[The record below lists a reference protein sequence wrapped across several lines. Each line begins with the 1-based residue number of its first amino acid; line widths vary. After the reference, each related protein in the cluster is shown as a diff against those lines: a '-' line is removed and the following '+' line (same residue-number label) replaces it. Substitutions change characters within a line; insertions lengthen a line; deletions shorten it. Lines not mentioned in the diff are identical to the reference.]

1 MVDRAVG
8 ISELVFLKID
18 TSMKFNPAQSIQN
31 LQYFGE
37 FGGVNPS
44 IEDSSTYTFLK
55 ASKMEEVFEK
65 EVEGCYLYSRH
76 WNPTNRY
83 LSQALAKMENTES
96 AVVTS
101 SGMAAITSTL
111 LQLCSHGDEIVSSRV
126 IYGGTY
132 AFLKNVAP
140 RFGVRT
146 HFVDFS
152 KLNEIEKAITP
163 FTKVV
168 YCESVSNPLLEVT
181 DLRKVAELSKRCGVK
196 FVVDNT
202 FTPMILSP
210 ANLGAD
216 VVIHS
221 LTKFINGT
229 GDSVAGAVCG
239 TDEFVHS
246 LSDVSS
252 GTIML
257 LGPVMDSHRAAS
269 ILKNLHSLH
278 LRVQQHS
285 RNALFVAERL
295 SAEGFDIRYPGLPTA
310 PGHAILKK
318 LMNPGFGFGGVLLLN
333 MGTRERAYSLME
345 KMQQS
350 NVGYLAVSLG
360 FYKTLFSAPGSST
373 SSEIPDGE
381 REAMG
386 LTDGLVRIS
395 IGLDANIAE
404 TVEKML
410 ICLREVDQ
418 MNVSPPKQDP
428 SLIAM
433 AMQH

>member
-1 MVDRAVG
+1 
-8 ISELVFLKID
+8 
-18 TSMKFNPAQSIQN
+18 MKFDPAQSIQN

-83 LSQALAKMENTES
+83 LSQALARMENTES
-96 AVVTS
+96 AVVTA
-101 SGMAAITSTL
+101 SGMAAITATL

-140 RFGVRT
+140 RFGICTR
-146 HFVDFS
+146 FVDFT
-152 KLNEIEKAITP
+152 KPEEVEKAITP
-163 FTKVV
+163 FTRVL
-168 YCESVSNPLLEVT
+168 YCESVSNPLLEVV
-181 DLRKVAELSKRCGVK
+181 DLQKISEISKRNGLT

-202 FTPMILSP
+202 FTPMIITP
-210 ANLGAD
+210 ANWGAD
-216 VVIHS
+216 VVVHS

-229 GDSVAGAVCG
+229 SDTVAGVICG
-239 TDEFVHS
+239 TNKFIHS
-246 LSDVSS
+246 LSDVSH
-252 GTIML
+252 GTVML

-278 LRVQQHS
+278 LRMLQHS
-285 RNALFVAERL
+285 RNAQYIAERL
-295 SAEGFDIRYPGLPTA
+295 KMEGCNIRYPGLSDA
-310 PGHAILKK
+310 PGHAVLRR
-318 LMNPGFGFGGVLLLN
+318 LMNVGYGFGGMILLN
-333 MGTRERAYSLME
+333 MGTREKAYALME
-345 KMQQS
+345 RMQQL
-350 NVGYLAVSLG
+350 NIGYLAVSLG

-373 SSEIPDGE
+373 SSEIPDAE

-395 IGLDANIAE
+395 IGLDATIEE
-404 TVEKML
+404 TGRKML
-410 ICLREVDQ
+410 QCIDEIEKAFNKPESVVED
-418 MNVSPPKQDP
+418 N
-428 SLIAM
+428 SLYA
-433 AMQH
+433 ADLS